1 MGHVEDRWHKTVTTD
16 EVDRKGKKRTKQVR
30 TELYG
35 KGMRY
40 RVRYIAPDGRERSKS
55 FPDRAKKAAEDF
67 LISVEGDKLRGA
79 YIDPSAGQTLFRD
92 YAEEWLRTRAL
103 DESTRES
110 TERRV
115 RAHLLPTFG
124 DSQLSAIK
132 PREIREW
139 DRKMVGTLGDG
150 TRAVVFAHLKSILNA
165 AVDDEK
171 IGKNPCLARSVTAPR
186 PVQRKVIPW
195 KAETVAAIQAGI
207 QERYRPMV
215 ALGAGCGMRQGEIL
229 GVSPD
234 DVDFDGGW
242 LHIVRQ
248 VKIVRDR
255 LVFGLPKSDRDRRVP
270 LPDSVAALLRAHF
283 EEFPPVKMT
292 LPWEN
297 PASNERVTVRLAF
310 TTTRKSAINKNTFNA
325 KSWHVALRSAG
336 VTPSRSTGMHALRH
350 FYASSLLDAGES
362 IKALSEYLGHAN
374 PGFTLRYYTHLM
386 PSSEGRT
393 RKAIDDLFRPK
404 DGSGGPDGA

>member
-1 MGHVEDRWHKTVTTD
+1 M
-16 EVDRKGKKRTKQVR
+16 
-30 TELYG
+30 
-35 KGMRY
+35 
-40 RVRYIAPDGRERSKS
+40 
-55 FPDRAKKAAEDF
+55 
-67 LISVEGDKLRGA
+67 
-79 YIDPSAGQTLFRD
+79 DPSAGQTLFRD

-115 RAHLLPTFG
+115 RGHLLPTFG
-124 DSQLSAIK
+124 DSQLAAIK

-171 IGKNPCLARSVTAPR
+171 IGKNPCLARSVIAPR
-186 PVQRKVIPW
+186 PIQRKVIPW
-195 KAETVAAIQAGI
+195 KAEIVSAIQAGI
-207 QERYRPMV
+207 QKRYSPMV

-229 GVSPD
+229 GISPD

-270 LPDSVAALLRAHF
+270 LPDSVAELLRTHI
-283 EEFPPVKMT
+283 EEFPPVKVT

-310 TTTRKSAINKNTFNA
+310 TTTRQSVINRNTFNA
-325 KSWHVALRSAG
+325 KSWHPALRSAG

-393 RKAIDDLFRPK
+393 RKAIDDLFRSSENS
-404 DGSGGPDGA
+404 DGPEGEPDGLATA